1 MSKFSL
7 ISFDSCEEE
16 EAVRTLCNELSCGDL
31 ACDVCPLLT
40 IHTLITSLNKSIKET
55 KDL

>member
-1 MSKFSL
+1 MNKFSL

-16 EAVRTLCNELSCGDL
+16 EAVRTLCNELSCDDL
-31 ACDVCPLLT
+31 ACEVCPLLT